1 MRRAFGDRC
10 TSLNPGVAAAVVAA
24 ALWAASSAALA
35 SQAGR
40 LDSLTISFLRAFWA
54 SVFLLVAVPA
64 LGATGE
70 LQAVGIGAAAG
81 LALSAIVGIGG
92 GDTVYVAA
100 LGALGMARAFTI
112 SLGIYTVSTYG
123 FAVLLLDETVTW
135 RIAFG
140 SALVVL
146 GVYVVAIRG
155 RVTGPE
161 ELAPPAE
168 RVEAPRLV
176 RGLALVSVAALA
188 WAIGTVWLRHAAGAT
203 SPVVAGAIR
212 VPAAGLLLGAAAFAL
227 PTSSLRLRAIPR
239 RSGVVLAISG
249 LVGTGLGSLLF
260 IYAVQE
266 AGAGRTAVITSISP
280 LFALPLGAIFLRE
293 RITGWVVAGT
303 ALAVAGI
310 ILLS

>member
-1 MRRAFGDRC
+1 M
-10 TSLNPGVAAAVVAA
+10 NPGVAAAVVAA

-54 SVFLLVAVPA
+54 SVFLILAVPA
-64 LGATGE
+64 LGATGDF
-70 LQAVGIGAAAG
+70 QAVGIGAAIG
-81 LALSAIVGIGG
+81 LALSAMVGIGG

-100 LGALGMARAFTI
+100 LGALGMTRAFTI
-112 SLGIYTVSTYG
+112 SLGVYTVCTYALA
-123 FAVLLLDETVTW
+123 AVFLDETVTW

-146 GVYVVAIRG
+146 GVYVVAILG
-155 RVTGPE
+155 RVRGPG

-168 RVEAPRLV
+168 RIEEPKVW
-176 RGLALVSVAALA
+176 RGLALVSIAALA
-188 WAIGTVWLRHAAGAT
+188 WAVATVWLRHAAGDT

-227 PTSSLRLRAIPR
+227 PTSSLRLRNIPR
-239 RSGVVLAISG
+239 RSGIVLAISG
-249 LVGTGLGSLLF
+249 LIGTGMGSLLF

-293 RITGWVVAGT
+293 RITRWIVVGT
-303 ALAVAGI
+303 ILAVAGI
-310 ILLS
+310 VLLA